1 MSEKLL
7 KSLLMGIIVF
17 VIAVF
22 VGYISYIVTLRYQAD
37 RIRETFSV
45 ETPYAATSDNLT
57 ENTLNADYYI
67 ARIENGNIAI
77 YLSRDNREAFLY
89 YLDVYIGDLPYTDI
103 ESLRSG
109 IVLETPSALASFQE
123 DFTS

>member
-1 MSEKLL
+1 MSKKLL
-7 KSLLMGIIVF
+7 KSLLTGIFVF
-17 VIAVF
+17 AIAIF

-45 ETPYAATSDNLT
+45 ETPSAATEDRQTDNA
-57 ENTLNADYYI
+57 LNADYYI

-103 ESLRSG
+103 ESLRTG